1 MKTILVA
8 EDEHTIREFITIN
21 LKANGFDVIEAD
33 NGEKA
38 IEAFRN
44 NSDIIDIALLDV
56 MMPGADGFEVCR
68 KIRDITAEVGVIFLS
83 AKTQEEDKITG
94 LTSGADD
101 YITKPFSTTELIA
114 RINSLYRRIEYSRNL
129 LLNAPKDEIV
139 LGDYELDLK
148 NHTVSYNGKQI
159 ELTHIEFQILE
170 CFFTSPNKSID
181 RNSILKKVWGE
192 PYFGDDKVVDVNIRR
207 LRLKLEDDPSNPKHL
222 LTVWGQGYSWV

>member
-38 IEAFRN
+38 IEVFRN
-44 NSDIIDIALLDV
+44 NSDMIDIALLDV